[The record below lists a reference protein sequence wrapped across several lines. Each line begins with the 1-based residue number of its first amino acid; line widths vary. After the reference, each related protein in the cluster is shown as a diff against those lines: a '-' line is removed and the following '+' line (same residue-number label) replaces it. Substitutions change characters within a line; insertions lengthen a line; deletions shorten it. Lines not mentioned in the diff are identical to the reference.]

1 MSNNLL
7 LAAPRRTT
15 SGLPQPASVVVRLE
29 AQADRLWTDSTL
41 ATPVSADGDLAG
53 AWRDTAG
60 ATQIW
65 AESGTRRPTWRT
77 SAMEGGRACVEFT
90 QADADRLAPLTTVP
104 THSGAR
110 SVLVEFELTTAL
122 TGGQY
127 AYVYATGD
135 GVSDGGILWLFNGP
149 GGESF
154 SVRSTGTGATVG
166 CGGTSGAGLPATGTR
181 CLFTFAFDGVNA
193 GATGSYTMRL
203 NGVTQTP
210 AASFSTSVVTWGVGA
225 DPSLVFPYATPM
237 RLRRLLI
244 WNVALTAGELA
255 AAEAYCT

>member
-77 SAMEGGRACVEFT
+77 SAIVSA
-90 QADADRLAPLTTVP
+90 
-104 THSGAR
+104 
-110 SVLVEFELTTAL
+110 TAW
-122 TGGQY
+122 T
-127 AYVYATGD
+127 
-135 GVSDGGILWLFNGP
+135 
-149 GGESF
+149 
-154 SVRSTGTGATVG
+154 
-166 CGGTSGAGLPATGTR
+166 
-181 CLFTFAFDGVNA
+181 
-193 GATGSYTMRL
+193 
-203 NGVTQTP
+203 
-210 AASFSTSVVTWGVGA
+210 
-225 DPSLVFPYATPM
+225 
-237 RLRRLLI
+237 
-244 WNVALTAGELA
+244 
-255 AAEAYCT
+255 